1 VSVPGDQLGADRAA
15 LVKQVAGMPG
25 GDEGATLAAKQA
37 DLAPTQEALQHAY
50 HDAESVKP
58 PGPADLPQAPNKPL
72 VDAAEYQKFSGAL
85 VAMALIAGSVSRG
98 NWFGVSHSLNG
109 ALKGYMEGNQQK
121 ADEEWKKY
129 QADFTKAV
137 DKHKE
142 QQEDYIDTLNNKKLS
157 INGILAELQTKAA
170 KWDDQALLARARSKD
185 IAEVRKQIYGM
196 DEKRE
201 QLSIQSRNI
210 DSEIQK
216 RLADSGKGQYTPEQ
230 KDLLAAMATRN
241 VNLPAGLRAQS
252 QIKAT
257 IDGLYEKNPG
267 KSADQIADDIVSG
280 KLKLTAETA
289 GARTAGTQIGKVSL
303 AANELDS
310 FGDQVLAASKNLPR
324 GQSMTLNGLIQ
335 AGETE
340 INNPQLLTL
349 RTKLQALNNAYDQ
362 LAARGGT
369 DKDKREHIHKLFD
382 AKLSDENVRTL
393 VKAVKEE
400 ASGARSAADRT
411 IGEVSGSAIPGTAT
425 GEGTGSGPAIGT
437 VEGGY
442 KFKGGD
448 PAQASSWERVGGG

>member
-170 KWDDQALLARARSKD
+170 KWDDQALLARTRAKD
-185 IAEVRKQIYGM
+185 LAAVQKQIYDMDAKTDELKLRKEAIDNAKEKATGGSNPETQALEAAFSAHGVTLPQGM
-196 DEKRE
+196 RSRQVLQDTLKGLLKRYPDMTPDEISDGVKTGAIDMRVAMTEASKLATRAASIMPVEKSIVQPGGFLDQAEKAVNAVHFPDLKKAGEFKNWTME
-201 QLSIQSRNI
+201 QTS
-210 DSEIQK
+210 DK
-216 RLADSGKGQYTPEQ
+216 RLSAYKTRVTELRQEYAIVLAKGGLTSDASRAEAEKVVPDIITPGQFGEIESAIIQGIETAKRGVDASIDEVAGRGASGK
-230 KDLLAAMATRN
+230 
-241 VNLPAGLRAQS
+241 V
-252 QIKAT
+252 IK
-257 IDGLYEKNPG
+257 
-267 KSADQIADDIVSG
+267 V
-280 KLKLTAETA
+280 
-289 GARTAGTQIGKVSL
+289 
-303 AANELDS
+303 
-310 FGDQVLAASKNLPR
+310 
-324 GQSMTLNGLIQ
+324 
-335 AGETE
+335 
-340 INNPQLLTL
+340 
-349 RTKLQALNNAYDQ
+349 
-362 LAARGGT
+362 
-369 DKDKREHIHKLFD
+369 
-382 AKLSDENVRTL
+382 DENGVPL
-393 VKAVKEE
+393 AN
-400 ASGARSAADRT
+400 
-411 IGEVSGSAIPGTAT
+411 P
-425 GEGTGSGPAIGT
+425 
-437 VEGGY
+437 
-442 KFKGGD
+442 
-448 PAQASSWERVGGG
+448 